1 MSKGASKEQYYTQQF
16 KEAVDEAHEAD
27 SSEERVKK
35 LLKAKKYIQKVS
47 EEMENGDSD
56 KVEEMS
62 DSLNEVAEKKLN
74 DDNHG
79 NRSRKR
85 GGGRGNSRSERHDTK
100 PNQGDSDFFE
110 APPELTLD
118 DVGGMDDLKQ
128 LLKTKVIHQFQETE
142 FREDLGV
149 SPTNGILVYGP
160 PGTGKTY
167 LSKSLAGELGYNYA
181 QIRGSDLISRFV
193 GQSGQNVADLFN
205 EARQLQPCVIFIDEI
220 DSVASNRQS
229 LEKDSQAYQNAV
241 SEMLQGIQDVQD
253 EDILVMASTNLL
265 DSVDGAIKR
274 SGRFD
279 EKIEVPPPDEEA
291 RKEILQVHLRDRE
304 TESGIDVARLAELTE
319 QFSAADLKKVVE
331 EAAQTAHIE
340 SIEQDQLQPVTQ
352 KHLLKAVKDTEP
364 SLQHW
369 NDGKSR

>member
-1 MSKGASKEQYYTQQF
+1 MSKGASKEAHYTKQF
-16 KEAVDEAHEAD
+16 KEAVEEAEQAD

-47 EEMENGDSD
+47 QEMENGDSA
-56 KVEEMS
+56 KVEKMS
-62 DSLNEVAEKKLN
+62 DSLDDVAHKEMKQGRAN
-74 DDNHG
+74 GRNNG
-79 NRSRKR
+79 G
-85 GGGRGNSRSERHDTK
+85 GGGRSSKQQKLGQSKKSES
-100 PNQGDSDFFE
+100 QFFE
-110 APPELTLD
+110 EPPSKDLD

-128 LLKTKVIHQFQETE
+128 VLKKKVIHQFQETKY
-142 FREDLGV
+142 RDDLGV
-149 SPTNGILVYGP
+149 SPTNGIMLYGP

-167 LSKSLAGELGYNYA
+167 LSEALAGELGYRYA

-193 GQSGQNVADLFN
+193 GQSGQNVADLFK
-205 EARQLQPCVIFIDEI
+205 EARQVQPCVIFIDEI

-229 LEKDSQAYQNAV
+229 LEHDSQAYQNAV
-241 SEMLQGIQDVQD
+241 SEMLQGIHDVQD

-265 DSVDGAIKR
+265 NSVDGAIRR

-291 RKEILQVHLRDRE
+291 RKEILEVHLRGRE
-304 TESGIDVARLAELTE
+304 TGSGIDLDQLAESTE
-319 QFSAADLKKVVE
+319 EFSAADLKKVVE

-340 SIEQDQLQPVTQ
+340 SIEQDQLQPVTHQ
-352 KHLLKAVKDTEP
+352 HLRKAVEDTEP

>member
-1 MSKGASKEQYYTQQF
+1 
-16 KEAVDEAHEAD
+16 
-27 SSEERVKK
+27 
-35 LLKAKKYIQKVS
+35 
-47 EEMENGDSD
+47 
-56 KVEEMS
+56 
-62 DSLNEVAEKKLN
+62 
-74 DDNHG
+74 
-79 NRSRKR
+79 
-85 GGGRGNSRSERHDTK
+85 
-100 PNQGDSDFFE
+100 
-110 APPELTLD
+110 
-118 DVGGMDDLKQ
+118 MDDLKQ

-149 SPTNGILVYGP
+149 SPTNGILLYGP

-205 EARQLQPCVIFIDEI
+205 EALQVQPCVIFIDEI

>member
-47 EEMENGDSD
+47 EEMENVDSD

-62 DSLNEVAEKKLN
+62 DSLDEVAQKKLN

-85 GGGRGNSRSERHDTK
+85 GKSRGNSRSERHDTK
-100 PNQGDSDFFE
+100 PDQGEADFFE

-149 SPTNGILVYGP
+149 SPTNGILLYGP

-205 EARQLQPCVIFIDEI
+205 EALRVQPCVIFIDEI

-265 DSVDGAIKR
+265 DSVDGAIRR

-319 QFSAADLKKVVE
+319 EFSAADLKKVVE

-369 NDGKSR
+369 NDGN

>member
-16 KEAVDEAHEAD
+16 KAAVDEASEAD

-47 EEMENGDSD
+47 EEMENGDSA

-62 DSLNEVAEKKLN
+62 DSLDEVAQKKLN

-85 GGGRGNSRSERHDTK
+85 GGGRGDSRTERHDTK
-100 PNQGDSDFFE
+100 PDQVEADFFE
-110 APPELTLD
+110 APPKLTLD

-128 LLKTKVIHQFQETE
+128 VLKNKVIHQFQETKY
-142 FREDLGV
+142 RDDLGV
-149 SPTNGILVYGP
+149 SPTNGIMLYGP

-167 LSKSLAGELGYNYA
+167 ISEALAGELGYNYA
-181 QIRGSDLISRFV
+181 QVRGSDLISRFV

-205 EARQLQPCVIFIDEI
+205 EARQVQPCVIFIDEI

-229 LEKDSQAYQNAV
+229 LEHDSQAYQNAV
-241 SEMLQGIQDVQD
+241 SEMLQDIHDVQD

-265 DSVDGAIKR
+265 DSVDGAIRR

-291 RKEILQVHLRDRE
+291 RKEILQVHLRGRE
-304 TESGIDVARLAELTE
+304 TGSGIDLNQLAESTE
-319 QFSAADLKKVVE
+319 EFSAADLKKVVE

-352 KHLLKAVKDTEP
+352 EHLRKSVQDTEP